1 MKINAYWKSV
11 IAALMPVA
19 AAIQGAVD
27 DSKFDASDGINV
39 GIAVLIALGVYA
51 VPNTRRP

>member
-11 IAALMPVA
+11 IAGLMPVA

-27 DSKFDASDGINV
+27 DSKFDVSDGINV
-39 GIAVLIALGVYA
+39 AIALLIALGVYA
-51 VPNTRRP
+51 VPNARRP